1 MSARPGSARR
11 AGYIAGDIGGTN
23 ARLQA
28 GVAEAARPRARAELS
43 YSSGEFDGIAAL
55 LRRFAADAGIDLDTI
70 AAVTLAVAGPVSD
83 GRARMTNLPWTLDAA
98 ALERELGVGRVQIVN
113 DFIAAAHGVVELE
126 PGELE
131 PIRAGEAAPRG
142 ARLVLGAGTGLGVAA
157 LVPAGDGYAAVAS
170 EAGHMDFAP
179 ADADQRRVAEALA
192 RRYGHVS
199 CERLLSGPGLEAI
212 HCVLI
217 GRELERPP
225 LTSGEI
231 TAAAA
236 AGDPVARRALALF
249 VSVYGAVAG
258 NLALAFLATGGV
270 YIAGGIAPAIAAAL
284 QGPEFLAAFLDKG
297 RFRGLLERVP
307 VSLVKNPRL
316 GLLGAA
322 AHAAWAAYSS
332 GIGITRPSGSRS

>member
-1 MSARPGSARR
+1 VSARPASARR
-11 AGYIAGDIGGTN
+11 AGYIAGDVGGTN

-28 GVAEAARPRARAELS
+28 GVAEAARPRVQAERS
-43 YSSGEFDGIAAL
+43 YASGEFDGMAAL
-55 LRRFAADAGIDLDTI
+55 LRRFAADAAIELDTV
-70 AAVTLAVAGPVSD
+70 AAVTLAVAGPVSA

-98 ALERELGVGRVQIVN
+98 ELERELGIGRVQIVN
-113 DFIAAAHGVVELE
+113 DFIAAAHGVVELDASDV
-126 PGELE
+126 E

-157 LVPAGDGYAAVAS
+157 LVPAGDGYAAVPS

-179 ADADQRRVAEALA
+179 AGDDQRRVAEALA

-212 HCVLI
+212 HCVL
-217 GRELERPP
+217 GGGELERPP
-225 LTSGEI
+225 LTAGEI
-231 TAAAA
+231 TVAAR
-236 AGDPVARRALALF
+236 AGDPLAGRALALF

-270 YIAGGIAPAIAAAL
+270 YIAGGIAPAIAAELRGA
-284 QGPEFLAAFLDKG
+284 GFTDAFVDKG